1 MTGFTVYEMYEMYG
15 AYTWGAEQRVSVYE
29 MYEMYGGK
37 NRILQKEG

>member
-1 MTGFTVYEMYEMYG
+1 MTECAVYEMYEMYG
-15 AYTWGAEQRVSVYE
+15 AHTLGTDQRVSVYE